1 MTAPAPR
8 AGQSVTIHVTDS
20 AARPGRPRTLPASPF
35 SRHAR
40 PGSPGRRG
48 PDRSLRGAAHGND
61 HASPVDG
68 RSPSTS
74 FVQTQAQFYALAVI
88 AGSGLGAVQAAS
100 RALLA
105 GLVPPGKEAQ
115 MFGFYA
121 LCGKSA
127 AILGPLV
134 FGAVSHATGGNQRL
148 GILTV
153 GLFFVVGLALLARMR
168 SGGPLMVVP
177 EGRA

>member
-1 MTAPAPR
+1 VVVAL
-8 AGQSVTIHVTDS
+8 
-20 AARPGRPRTLPASPF
+20 AAY
-35 SRHAR
+35 
-40 PGSPGRRG
+40 
-48 PDRSLRGAAHGND
+48 
-61 HASPVDG
+61 V
-68 RSPSTS
+68 
-74 FVQTQAQFYALAVI
+74 VETQAQFYVLAVI

-105 GLVPPGKEAQ
+105 GLVPPGKEAH

-121 LCGKSA
+121 LCSKSA

-134 FGAVSHATGGNQRL
+134 FGAVSHANGGNQRL

-153 GLFFVVGLALLARMR
+153 GLLFVVGLALLARMR